1 MASPWSIN
9 VRKSLSA
16 PISQTEPASDQVWLD
31 MDRIASVEVTSEQPG
46 YPIESAL
53 RGESRGWRAAN
64 PGTQIVRMIF
74 DQPQTLRRIWLVFE
88 DSENARTQEF
98 VLRWSRGQE
107 SSFRE
112 IVRQPWNFSPGGSV
126 RENEDYTVH
135 LSEVRILELIIVPD
149 KGGGDVR
156 ACLRGFRVA

>member
-1 MASPWSIN
+1 M
-9 VRKSLSA
+9 RKSLIA
-16 PISQTEPASDQVWLD
+16 PISQADPASDQVWLD
-31 MDRIASVEVTSEQPG
+31 IDRIASVEVTSEQSG

-53 RGESRGWRAAN
+53 RGKGRGWRAAN

-98 VLRWSRGQE
+98 VLRWSRDQ

-126 RENEDYTVH
+126 QENEDYTVH
-135 LSEVRILELIIVPD
+135 LPEVGTLELIIVPD
-149 KGGGDVR
+149 KSGGDVR
-156 ACLRGFRVA
+156 ASLRSFRVA